1 MYHHLQYFGPG
12 PALNAPRYRF
22 GSNTLQKTFQ
32 ILFVPLGCSEY
43 RSYTFLYSRRLNIRS
58 GHSVLPYHPL
68 IIFLTYLQT
77 SFAIQHSLNKPQKCR
92 TRSPFAYLCLLYS
105 RILEVSLA
113 SPSRL
118 SSFLWS

>member
-58 GHSVLPYHPL
+58 GHS
-68 IIFLTYLQT
+68 
-77 SFAIQHSLNKPQKCR
+77 HSLNKPQKCR